1 MSNGFARDAGWP
13 AGGDLVQIDVLGQ
26 VVEPDD
32 RDDGENVAGDV
43 NSSSDVD
50 KSIVRIANPK
60 FVAQHLVLCFTQAAK
75 VFACCRDIEGL

>member
-1 MSNGFARDAGWP
+1 MSNGFAGEAVRPEGEDR
-13 AGGDLVQIDVLGQ
+13 VQVEVLGEM
-26 VVEPDD
+26 VEPDD
-32 RDDGENVAGDV
+32 GDDGQSVAGDE

-50 KSIVRIANPK
+50 KSIALIANPK